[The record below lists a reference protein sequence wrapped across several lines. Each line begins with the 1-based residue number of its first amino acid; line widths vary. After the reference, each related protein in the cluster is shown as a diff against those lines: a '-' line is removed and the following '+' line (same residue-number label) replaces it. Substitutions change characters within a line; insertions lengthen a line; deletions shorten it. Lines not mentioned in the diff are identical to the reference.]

1 MECPFHIKLGVTKDG
16 QNLIVRESHCSH
28 NHEINKCLF
37 EHLPRQRKLDDH
49 TLEGVKNML
58 KMKANKKLLQYD
70 LSSTGKVVTLKD
82 LHNIHKPKTHQSN
95 ISNLP
100 GSLLQQQASKIS
112 QWSIITFSCTETVLQ
127 KTQRLKKVVKDLI
140 FVNAAI
146 CDEVVSR
153 GKSGQSQ
160 RRKEISFEESS
171 PLSVPKGYLHLNNTL
186 YLQKGYLH
194 LNNTLYLQKGY
205 LHLDNTLYLQ
215 KEGLPPPKPKKGG
228 KNQPT
233 KKVIPPLQLD
243 SLGRPVFP
251 LIIGDLTIHS
261 IGEIVVDRPGFHS
274 VSNIY
279 PEGFCS
285 TRVYVDVNNVDN
297 RCLYTCKISD
307 GGKGP
312 VFEIASEESPGV
324 VFYSR
329 SISDCHNQLIKA
341 VKKNKKLEFLE
352 QTGKGADFF
361 GLSHPVTQNLIQS
374 CPGSKR
380 CTGYRWVKFEINKN
394 ADTVEMDALDPTTSH
409 TALKI
414 VLNNGSKLPEP
425 SSNLRSLLTN
435 KALMNTAKVRQT

>member
-1 MECPFHIKLGVTKDG
+1 MIEILVSNQSTMAHENKRLFNEDSAFLMEYQANQK
-16 QNLIVRESHCSH
+16 IVQKSPQQIS
-28 NHEINKCLF
+28 
-37 EHLPRQRKLDDH
+37 
-49 TLEGVKNML
+49 
-58 KMKANKKLLQYD
+58 LL
-70 LSSTGKVVTLKD
+70 SGK
-82 LHNIHKPKTHQSN
+82 IR
-95 ISNLP
+95 SNLP
-100 GSLLQQQASKIS
+100 GSLLQQQASRLTS
-112 QWSIITFSCTETVLQ
+112 GVSSRSLAQ
-127 KTQRLKKVVKDLI
+127 KQYYRKLKRLKKVVKDLI

-146 CDEVVSR
+146 CDEVVR
-153 GKSGQSQ
+153 VEEKVAKVKEERRFLLRKVLHYQSQ
-160 RRKEISFEESS
+160 SDIPAAISKTPPSIVKVKEEPIDTQTKAK
-171 PLSVPKGYLHLNNTL
+171 PKKKPDKKRPPTTKQIL
-186 YLQKGYLH
+186 
-194 LNNTLYLQKGY
+194 
-205 LHLDNTLYLQ
+205 
-215 KEGLPPPKPKKGG
+215 EGLPPPKPKKGG